1 MTAVLQTSTRLYTMG
16 TFGGYMTT
24 DQAIALAAAV
34 VGGKGKLCQAL
45 GVHRQAIHN
54 WKKARVPLNRALEIE
69 KLTEGRV
76 TLAMLRPDYDV
87 NR

>member
-1 MTAVLQTSTRLYTMG
+1 MSSIRDTLRLSG
-16 TFGGYMTT
+16 DDMTT
-24 DQAIALAAAV
+24 DQAIALAAAI
-34 VGGKGKLCQAL
+34 VGGKGILCTKL

-76 TLAMLRPDYDV
+76 TLGMLRPDYDTD
-87 NR
+87 RAE